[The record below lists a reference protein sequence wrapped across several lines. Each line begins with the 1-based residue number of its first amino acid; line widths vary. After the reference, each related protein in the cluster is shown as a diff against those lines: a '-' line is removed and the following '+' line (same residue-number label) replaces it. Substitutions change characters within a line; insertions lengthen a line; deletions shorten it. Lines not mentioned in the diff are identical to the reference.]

1 MKNEMIV
8 NASGGLELL
17 SSIDNGDNLF
27 ILNGTVINPIDWIG
41 SGNYTFT
48 INGITYTIAK
58 ADSQGGNWQLI
69 QDTDF
74 TYHFQNARS
83 KTQEIIDLI
92 YPVGSIYMSVNA
104 VNPSAIFG
112 GTWEQIKDRF
122 LLSAGDNYN
131 NGDKDGAATVKLKAA
146 ESGNQSQSI
155 TSGGMSANESHG
167 HGINSDATNASFMG
181 MAGTGATSGLGE
193 LAKVA
198 TTGTR
203 TQVVPSAAANTDFI
217 RIVNTKTVSTAHTH
231 SVTVAAK
238 DATSAHNNMPPYLV
252 VNIWKRTA

>member
-17 SSIDNGDNLF
+17 SSIDNGDNSL
-27 ILNGTVINPIDWIG
+27 IINGSVVPVSDWIG

-48 INGITYTIAK
+48 VNDITYTIVK
-58 ADSQGGNWQLI
+58 AASQGGNWQLI

-92 YPVGSIYMSVNA
+92 YPVGSIYMSINA
-104 VNPSAIFG
+104 VNPANLFG

-131 NGDKDGAATVKLKAA
+131 NGSTGGEATHLLTAA
-146 ESGNQSQSI
+146 ESGQKAGSTVGENATHSHNPSTTSEYFVTCATSEANNTRVAYSGSGNRLVDGMTNTSSSVFHHRKATDSQNANHAHSI
-155 TSGGMSANESHG
+155 NG
-167 HGINSDATNASFMG
+167 SDAT
-181 MAGTGATSGLGE
+181 T
-193 LAKVA
+193 
-198 TTGTR
+198 
-203 TQVVPSAAANTDFI
+203 
-217 RIVNTKTVSTAHTH
+217 
-231 SVTVAAK
+231 
-238 DATSAHNNMPPYLV
+238 AHNNMPPYLA
-252 VNIWKRTA
+252 VNIWKRIA